1 MKKST
6 AIWMAIACFFMGSA
20 LGFLCAPIKQGVSVR
35 VCNNGNEP
43 QFARQALEDDDLD
56 EDELA
61 F

>member
-1 MKKST
+1 
-6 AIWMAIACFFMGSA
+6 MAIACFFMGSA